1 MVLAYGAR
9 KLGEAITKEALKE
22 KDVWALVRQK
32 VFDWNSNSFKTSWRI
47 FRGNKIPDDMIDDV
61 AATVKKTKGKAKS
74 SDFFTKDGYLKR
86 GLGPGTVANP
96 GSRKVFRNLLGDPK
110 AIKIM
115 RDRERLGLGTGAGVI
130 GAISTALGLSLAD
143 SKDFITYYEMMEGAA
158 KELGISLA
166 DLGRYTGPRP
176 EEIDTDRLKK
186 PGLSRDE
193 QAIEE
198 IRILAGI
205 PPKPIDPSLDPDIA
219 QEPGFGFGIDQ
230 LRIDKEEKA
239 IREAFESRLGQDMIE
254 AAKASQGSLSSG
266 LGDRPGPVLRR
277 RTSPTLE
284 DSPTAEDMLGRLLG
298 LSRSKSEIERDMA
311 YTQLKEEQ
319 LLGLQPDTRTQF
331 EVADKVYSDPDE
343 YWDAWN
349 ANRKAELDGGDE
361 KKSGGRVLKKKVK
374 KKVSR
379 SYKPKSTKKQ
389 YAKNNSVRKPK
400 RI

>member
-1 MVLAYGAR
+1 
-9 KLGEAITKEALKE
+9 GEAITKEALKE
-22 KDVWALVRQK
+22 KDVWALVRQR
-32 VFDWNSNSFKTSWRI
+32 VFNWDKNTFSSSWRI
-47 FRGNKIPDDMIDDV
+47 FRGNKVPDDMVDDV

-86 GLGPGTVANP
+86 GVGPGTVANP
-96 GSRKVFRNLLGDPK
+96 GSRTVFRDLLGDPK

-143 SKDFITYYEMMEGAA
+143 SKDFINYYEMMEGAA

-166 DLGRYTGPRP
+166 DLGRYTRP
-176 EEIDTDRLKK
+176 PKETDTDRPER

-193 QAIEE
+193 QLVEE
-198 IRILAGI
+198 IRRLALI
-205 PPKPIDPSLDPDIA
+205 PPKPIDPSLDPNIA
-219 QEPGFGFGIDQ
+219 QESAFGFGKDQ
-230 LRIDKEEKA
+230 LRLTAEEEA
-239 IREAFESRLGQDMIE
+239 IRNAWVERNANRKVRDDLTDEGFGALEFGRGISSRP
-254 AAKASQGSLSSG
+254 S
-266 LGDRPGPVLRR
+266 PVLREPS
-277 RTSPTLE
+277 SPVK
-284 DSPTAEDMLGRLLG
+284 DNAEDMLGKLLG
-298 LSRSKSEIERDMA
+298 FSRSKSEIERDMA

-349 ANRKAELDGGDE
+349 ANRKAELDGRDE

-389 YAKNNSVRKPK
+389 
-400 RI
+400 